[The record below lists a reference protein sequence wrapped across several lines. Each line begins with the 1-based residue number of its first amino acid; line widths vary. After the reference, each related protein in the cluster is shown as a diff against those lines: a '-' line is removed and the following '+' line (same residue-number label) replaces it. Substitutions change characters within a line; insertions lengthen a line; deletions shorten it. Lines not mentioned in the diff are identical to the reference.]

1 MRTCEVGH
9 SRGWRVEGFVGG
21 DTGLCLP
28 GQGGQD
34 LKSALVSGCKTG
46 PGASH
51 SLSPLMTAVV
61 ASFCLPVQA
70 PPHLSWPHPHYSIPT
85 VLH

>member
-1 MRTCEVGH
+1 MRTREVSH

-21 DTGLCLP
+21 DPGLCLL
-28 GQGGQD
+28 GQRGED

-46 PGASH
+46 PGASY
-51 SLSPLMTAVV
+51 SLSFLMTAVV

-70 PPHLSWPHPHYSIPT
+70 PPHLSWLHPHYSIPT